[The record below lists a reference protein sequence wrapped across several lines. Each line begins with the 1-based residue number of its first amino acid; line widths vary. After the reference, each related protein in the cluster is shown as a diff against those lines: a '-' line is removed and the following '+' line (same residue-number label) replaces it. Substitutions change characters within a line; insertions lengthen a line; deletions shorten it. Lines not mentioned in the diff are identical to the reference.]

1 MSSITTMKAAYEW
14 AATQPISRYN
24 THSDFAALNI
34 RQLKALAQ
42 KFNAEMGLVI
52 CKSCFGKTL
61 SAMRKAELI
70 NAMVS
75 IRSVQRRCPR
85 GATWEHE
92 QMSPRI
98 WSSTP
103 LGLPEMERA
112 WVHYLS
118 FECEQRAFKFHT
130 EMNRRGLVELISLRK
145 GTERTNFAPWEVK
158 CWGLCDAALYKLLL
172 KDSRP
177 PAPIEPPKEE
187 VSMPT
192 PTISQHT
199 DEEAAVIQKFQF
211 AVNALIK
218 NRSVS
223 VGLEALKKTMRQAGY
238 ELDAYNKVQKL
249 VEF

>member
-1 MSSITTMKAAYEW
+1 MTRITNMKAAYEW

-24 THSDFAALNI
+24 THQNFAALNI

-52 CKSCFGKTL
+52 CKSKFGKTL
-61 SAMRKAELI
+61 SAMRKDELI
-70 NAMVS
+70 DAMVS
-75 IRSVQRRCPR
+75 IRSVQKRCPR

-118 FECEQRAFKFHT
+118 FECEQRAFKFHS

-158 CWGLCDAALYKLLL
+158 CWGLSDAALYKLLL
-172 KDSRP
+172 KDS
-177 PAPIEPPKEE
+177 PAPAPVELPKEE
-187 VSMPT
+187 VQMPT
-192 PTISQHT
+192 PTVSQDHVQAEI
-199 DEEAAVIQKFQF
+199 DRYQI
-211 AVNALIK
+211 AVNALI
-218 NRSVS
+218 RSHS
-223 VGLEALKKTMRQAGY
+223 KIALDNLKARMKDAGY
-238 ELDAYNKVQKL
+238 ELDVSNRVQKL